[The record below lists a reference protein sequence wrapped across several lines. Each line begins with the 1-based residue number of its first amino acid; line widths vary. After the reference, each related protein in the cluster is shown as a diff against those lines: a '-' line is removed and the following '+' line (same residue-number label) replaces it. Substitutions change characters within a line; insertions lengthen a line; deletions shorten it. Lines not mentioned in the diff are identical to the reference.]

1 MTNTDNTPDTFQLQE
16 PPMGAH
22 LVTAEQWATAHGV
35 ALRSVRRYLQ
45 KGKLPTAVMEGGRW
59 MIPLDAEVEHQA
71 AQGTVV
77 RQAPAAA
84 PATTQAPRARAT
96 ATMTLEGEL
105 GGQTAYLDLE
115 TASRLLGIPADVVV
129 RHREEFGT
137 VRYGDLDPSTRRR
150 AWVVPAS
157 TVRAIAGLR

>member
-1 MTNTDNTPDTFQLQE
+1 
-16 PPMGAH
+16 
-22 LVTAEQWATAHGV
+22 
-35 ALRSVRRYLQ
+35 
-45 KGKLPTAVMEGGRW
+45 VMEGGRW